1 MPDGN
6 MPVKH
11 SYSWQD
17 VALAIAR
24 EDNARM
30 ENLREIRKTK
40 GMSQEQLAEA
50 ADVSQGTI
58 SKIERGE
65 MNVTYDVII
74 KIATAL
80 DVQPVQLFPL
90 SELQRRTLNA
100 IEAIDPARRDAALVV
115 LEAMASPH
123 R

>member
-1 MPDGN
+1 

-17 VALAIAR
+17 VALDIAC

-30 ENLREIRKTK
+30 ENLREIRKAK

-80 DVQPVQLFPL
+80 GVPPVQLFPL
-90 SELQRRTLNA
+90 SELQRRALNA
-100 IEAIDPARRDAALVV
+100 IAAIDPARQDAALVV
-115 LEAMASPH
+115 LEAMASP
-123 R
+123 RR